1 MNLWIRESIFYQFY
15 TLGFCGVL
23 EPGKIY
29 DKKNRL
35 SKIGKWIPHLKE

>member
-23 EPGKIY
+23 EPGKVY
-29 DKKNRL
+29 DKK
-35 SKIGKWIPHLKE
+35 IG